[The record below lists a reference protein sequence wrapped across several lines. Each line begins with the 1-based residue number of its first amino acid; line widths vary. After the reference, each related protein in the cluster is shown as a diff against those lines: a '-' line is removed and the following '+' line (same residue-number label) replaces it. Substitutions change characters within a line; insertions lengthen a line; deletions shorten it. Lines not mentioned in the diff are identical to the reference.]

1 MKKQTSL
8 AIIIGKILRYI
19 IRLRGSGGSALPGL
33 VVEKLQPSFL
43 SDTLSNLPDGVVVV
57 TGTNGKTTTTKMIA
71 DLLSSLGKKVLTNS
85 TGSNFTRGIVA
96 MIVKEARIGQ
106 ALDHDIAV
114 IELDEAY
121 ARRFVKDFKPAYVVA
136 LNVMRDQLDRFGEI
150 DTTAEILKSVL
161 AQSTEGCVINGND
174 PHLTSIAKTL
184 KAPISYYAVDKSLQ
198 KYFPTDAELLSV
210 SDQNSNHRVP
220 LTDVELS
227 GFNGQKAE
235 FKISGKVYKTT
246 LQVTGL
252 YNFQNAAAAIALTR
266 LVLPNIKI
274 ETILHRLSQVTPAF
288 GRGESFKIGGQP
300 LEVVLVKNPAGFRL
314 AIKSFLSKADIMIAI
329 NDQYADGRDVSWLWD
344 VDFTDLKSQ
353 KVTMIS
359 GIRAY
364 DMALRLRYDEV
375 SFKDIE
381 TDLNKALQRFIEE
394 SSDQPK
400 RIYCTYT
407 AMLSLYARLA
417 KLTGTERTL

>member
-1 MKKQTSL
+1 MKKQT
-8 AIIIGKILRYI
+8 AAVVAIGKLLRRV

-43 SDTLSNLPDGVVVV
+43 SDMLSSLPDGVIVV

-71 DLLSSLGKKVLTNS
+71 DLLSSLGKKVLTNE
-85 TGSNFTRGIVA
+85 TGSNFTRGIA
-96 MIVKEARIGQ
+96 ATIIKEVKVGKS
-106 ALDHDIAV
+106 LDHDIAV

-121 ARRFVKDFKPAYVVA
+121 ARRLVKDFKPAYVVA

-150 DTTAEILKSVL
+150 DTTAKILKTVL
-161 AQSTEGCVINGND
+161 DRATKGCIINGND
-174 PHLTSIAKTL
+174 PHLTDIAKTL
-184 KAPISYYAVDKSLQ
+184 KTPVSYYTVDKSLQ

-210 SDQNSNHRVP
+210 TNKGSKHKVP
-220 LTDVELS
+220 TADVELS

-235 FKISGKVYKTT
+235 FKISGKVYKST

-266 LVLPNIKI
+266 LVMPNIKE

-375 SFKDIE
+375 PFKDIE
-381 TDLNKALQRFIEE
+381 TDLNKALQSFIEK
-394 SSDQPK
+394 SSNKPK
-400 RIYCTYT
+400 RIFCTYT

>member
-1 MKKQTSL
+1 MKKQT
-8 AIIIGKILRYI
+8 AAVVAIGKLLRRV

-43 SDTLSNLPDGVVVV
+43 SDMLSSLPDGVVVV

-71 DLLSSLGKKVLTNS
+71 DLLSSLGKKVLTNE
-85 TGSNFTRGIVA
+85 TGSNFTRGIA
-96 MIVKEARIGQ
+96 ATIIKEVKVGKS
-106 ALDHDIAV
+106 LDHDIAV

-150 DTTAEILKSVL
+150 DTTAKILKTVL
-161 AQSTEGCVINGND
+161 DRATKGCIINGND
-174 PHLTSIAKTL
+174 PHLTDIANTL
-184 KAPISYYAVDKSLQ
+184 KTPVSYYTVDTSLQ

-210 SDQNSNHRVP
+210 TNKGSKHKVP
-220 LTDVELS
+220 TADVELS

-235 FKISGKVYKTT
+235 FKISGKVYKST

-266 LVLPNIKI
+266 LVMPNIKE

-375 SFKDIE
+375 PFKDIE
-381 TDLNKALQRFIEE
+381 TDLNKALQSFIEK
-394 SSDQPK
+394 SSNKPK
-400 RIYCTYT
+400 RIFCTYT